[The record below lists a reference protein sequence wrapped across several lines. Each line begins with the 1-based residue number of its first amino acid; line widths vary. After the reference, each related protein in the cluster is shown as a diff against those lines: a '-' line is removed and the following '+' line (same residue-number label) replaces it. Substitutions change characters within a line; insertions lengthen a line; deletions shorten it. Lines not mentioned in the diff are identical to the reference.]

1 MPGNMKSLIRI
12 AFIIFMAIVG
22 SFSWSTAGEYQVDKK
37 QKPSVKFI
45 SHAPLD
51 DFEGLTDKIDGY
63 LVWENDDLTSQ
74 SEIYVEVDL
83 NSVDTGIGLRNRHM
97 RENYLHT
104 DKYPYTHYKGKISSS
119 EKLNDSTFAVVTTGV
134 IFIHGIEKP
143 LSVQGTVTRTAENV
157 YRIRTN
163 FQVKLSDFNIEI
175 PSIMFYKI
183 NETMDLVLDFGV
195 RKI

>member
-1 MPGNMKSLIRI
+1 
-12 AFIIFMAIVG
+12 
-22 SFSWSTAGEYQVDKK
+22 
-37 QKPSVKFI
+37 
-45 SHAPLD
+45 
-51 DFEGLTDKIDGY
+51 
-63 LVWENDDLTSQ
+63 
-74 SEIYVEVDL
+74 L